1 MNYYHCHF
9 ELKEPQPW
17 SEILVTYLAEI
28 DFESFE
34 QEGNSVD
41 AYIQHKEFDLSKV
54 KDILKTIDTEIL
66 EFNYQLIEDENWNA
80 EWEKNFEPI
89 YIDKQC
95 IIRAPFHKKEEG
107 FDYEII
113 INPQMS
119 FGTGHHQTT
128 YLVMKA
134 MFGIDFENKTVLDM
148 GSGTGILAILA
159 EKLNCEKA
167 VAIDIDE
174 WAFQNTID
182 NIELNGCKKIEV
194 LEGGAELLTETN
206 KYELV
211 LANINRNI
219 LVNDMKHY
227 VSSMK
232 KGGIIYMSGFYT
244 SDVSIIQEEA
254 SKQGL
259 TFVNVAEREGWA
271 LTQFFKN

>member
-17 SEILVTYLAEI
+17 SEILVTYLAELN
-28 DFESFE
+28 FESFQ
-34 QEGNSVD
+34 QEGNTVD
-41 AYIQHKEFDLSKV
+41 AYIQHKEFDINKV
-54 KDILKTIDTEIL
+54 EDVLKTINTEIV
-66 EFNYQLIEDENWNA
+66 EFNHKLIEDENWNA
-80 EWEKNFEPI
+80 EWEKNFDPI

-107 FDYEII
+107 FEYEII

-159 EKLNCEKA
+159 EKLMCEKA

-182 NIELNGCKKIEV
+182 NIELNDCKKIEV
-194 LEGGAELLTETN
+194 LEGGAELLTDKE
-206 KYELV
+206 KYEIV

-219 LVNDMKHY
+219 LVNDMKYY

-232 KGGIIYMSGFYT
+232 KNGIIYMSGFYT
-244 SDVSIIQEEA
+244 SDVSIIKDEA
-254 SKQGL
+254 NKQGL
-259 TFVNVAEREGWA
+259 TFVDVAEKEGWA
-271 LTQFFKN
+271 LAQFIKK

>member
-9 ELKEPQPW
+9 EIKEPQPW

-28 DFESFE
+28 NFESFE
-34 QEGNSVD
+34 QEGNTVD

-54 KDILKTIDTEIL
+54 QEVLKSIDTEVV
-66 EFNYQLIEDENWNA
+66 EFTHALIEDENWNA
-80 EWEKNFEPI
+80 EWEKNFSPI

-95 IIRAPFHKKEEG
+95 IIRAPFHEKEEG
-107 FDYEII
+107 FEYEII

-159 EKLNCEKA
+159 EKLKCKSA

-182 NIELNGCKKIEV
+182 NIELNNCKKIEV
-194 LEGGAELLTETN
+194 LEGGAELLTETD
-206 KYELV
+206 KYEVV

-254 SKQGL
+254 TKQGL

-271 LTQFFKN
+271 LAQFIKN